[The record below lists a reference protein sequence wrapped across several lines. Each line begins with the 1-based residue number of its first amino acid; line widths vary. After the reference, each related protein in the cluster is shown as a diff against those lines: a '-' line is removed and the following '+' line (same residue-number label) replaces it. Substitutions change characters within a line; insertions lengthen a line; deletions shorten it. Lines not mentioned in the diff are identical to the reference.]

1 MRAPALIALPLV
13 SLLACTHISAEEHAA
28 RKAELSGADDSGDDT
43 GQPPDLSGA
52 WSGELHIELR
62 VDDGEREEATDCDG
76 ELDATLTPSGESY
89 AISGTGECDPG
100 LLLLHDVGATL
111 TGTLDRL
118 LDAAGEITLSYNG
131 EDRSSPYWTGGVSG
145 TPSDTLTGTFD
156 FDLTEVIDLAGHGEG
171 TFSLQ
176 PSAAR

>member
-52 WSGELHIELR
+52 WSGELVIDLVVNGNDHDLL
-62 VDDGEREEATDCDG
+62 DDCEG

-89 AISGTGECDPG
+89 AINGSGWCVSGSLITVD
-100 LLLLHDVGATL
+100 ATL
-111 TGTLDRL
+111 KGTVDRL
-118 LDAAGEITLSYNG
+118 LDAAGEITLEYRDEPKGNPPWVG
-131 EDRSSPYWTGGVSG
+131 QVS
-145 TPSDTLTGTFD
+145 TTQPPTLDGSFTFE
-156 FDLTEVIDLAGHGEG
+156 FNELAGYDVNGEG